1 MMKFDREPMAFGQLS
16 LNVSLLAF
24 ALLLYL
30 ISFGGPSQHL
40 AEICVLALSFGAF
53 KIRPADI
60 LETGETSGPGHAQVS
75 KLPAPTVRV
84 QLPAASLKPV
94 TLPRPMPRVV
104 WTPVAVASA
113 TGQTAELELAET
125 IPAETTPSAAPQADT
140 IAEKELPLEV
150 VAVESVVFEP
160 RLWTQKVDDIARR
173 HTNKFK
179 FALSPLVYGP
189 EADVM
194 PVINACLP
202 EGSLCDVTV
211 RCREIIILGREQY
224 ALVHSGCS
232 QKKFVGR
239 VRTAHDSMRR
249 AGGLAGLKVS
259 YDTFCS
265 TLTGR
270 SPSLEGRLNT
280 PMPREECLQ
289 LILL

>member
-1 MMKFDREPMAFGQLS
+1 MMKLGPDPIAFGQLALS
-16 LNVSLLAF
+16 VSLLAF
-24 ALLLYL
+24 GLLLYL
-30 ISFGGPSQHL
+30 VSFGGPSQHL

-53 KIRPADI
+53 KIRPVEI
-60 LETGETSGPGHAQVS
+60 LETGETAGPGHAQVS
-75 KLPAPTVRV
+75 KPQVPMVRV
-84 QLPAASLKPV
+84 QLLAASLKPV

-113 TGQTAELELAET
+113 TGQTAELELAKT
-125 IPAETTPSAAPQADT
+125 ISAETTPSAAPQADT
-140 IAEKELPLEV
+140 ISEQALPTETV
-150 VAVESVVFEP
+150 SVDPPSFEP
-160 RLWTQKVDDIARR
+160 RLWMQEVDDIARR
-173 HTNKFK
+173 HTNRFK

-189 EADVM
+189 EAEVM
-194 PVINACLP
+194 PIINACLP

-270 SPSLEGRLNT
+270 SPSLEGRLDT
-280 PMPREECLQ
+280 PMPREEGLQ

>member
-1 MMKFDREPMAFGQLS
+1 MMKFDREPIAFGQLALS
-16 LNVSLLAF
+16 VSMLAF

-30 ISFGGPSQHL
+30 VSFGGPSQHL

-53 KIRPADI
+53 KIHPVEI
-60 LETGETSGPGHAQVS
+60 SKTVENGVLSHAQVS
-75 KLPAPTVRV
+75 KPPAPTVRV

-113 TGQTAELELAET
+113 TGKTAELELAET
-125 IPAETTPSAAPQADT
+125 IPAETTPSAAPPADIISKQALST
-140 IAEKELPLEV
+140 ETASVELP
-150 VAVESVVFEP
+150 SFEP
-160 RLWTQKVDDIARR
+160 RLWMHEVDDIARR
-173 HTNKFK
+173 HSNKFK

-189 EADVM
+189 EAEVM
-194 PVINACLP
+194 PIINACLP
-202 EGSLCDVTV
+202 AGSLCDVTA

-270 SPSLEGRLNT
+270 SPSLEARLGT
-280 PMPREECLQ
+280 PMPSEEGLQ